1 MTVNESAN
9 LPADGGSKTVEPL
22 DIDNSEALNFWE
34 PEDDT
39 SDNPTVQS
47 GETGSETDE
56 VDPDGVDQETDDA
69 AGDDEVDDDEAG
81 AGKQPTDDSAIDDVV
96 VTLKGGEQVPVKELK
111 LGYMRLND
119 YRLKTQDNANKGR
132 VLGDMS
138 NRVVGTATAI
148 ANFLI
153 SQMPAEPSHMLA
165 MQNPAEYT
173 RQKAVFDVA
182 AQRVNQILEMAN
194 APKQVA
200 GALTKERRDS
210 LLETESAKLAEAFP
224 QTATDDGREAF
235 FQDAFAT
242 ARDLGWTD
250 EEMRDVTDHRY
261 FKLAHYARL
270 GIQAERAKKKAL
282 EKVNNAP
289 PAVPQGK
296 ARGQTTQQARKNQD
310 AMARLSRT
318 GSLKDAMNID
328 F

>member
-1 MTVNESAN
+1 MTINESAN
-9 LPADGGSKTVEPL
+9 LPDLGGSKTVEPS
-22 DIDNSEALNFWE
+22 DIDNPETLNFWE
-34 PEDDT
+34 PEEEQA
-39 SDNPTVQS
+39 NPAQ
-47 GETGSETDE
+47 GGDGIADETDAA
-56 VDPDGVDQETDDA
+56 DDQN
-69 AGDDEVDDDEAG
+69 DDDGQESDGSADEDADSDEDG
-81 AGKQPTDDSAIDDVV
+81 DGEPTADDKLDETL

-111 LGYMRLND
+111 LGYMRERD
-119 YRLKTQDNANKGR
+119 YRLKTQETANKSRG
-132 VLGDMS
+132 LEEMS

-194 APKQVA
+194 VPKQVS
-200 GALTKERRDS
+200 GALTNEQRES
-210 LLETESAKLAEAFP
+210 LLATESAKLAEAFP

-242 ARDLGWTD
+242 ARELGWTD

-270 GIQAERAKKKAL
+270 GMQAERAKKKAL
-282 EKVNNAP
+282 EKVTNAP
-289 PAVPQGK
+289 PAVPPGK
-296 ARGQTTQQARKNQD
+296 ARGQNAQQARKNQD
-310 AMARLSRT
+310 AMARLTRT